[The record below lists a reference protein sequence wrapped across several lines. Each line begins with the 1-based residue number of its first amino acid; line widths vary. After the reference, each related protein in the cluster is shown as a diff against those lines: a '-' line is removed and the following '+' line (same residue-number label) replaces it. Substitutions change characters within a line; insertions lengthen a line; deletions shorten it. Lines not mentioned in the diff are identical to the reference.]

1 MAGRIALMPD
11 GDPSSFTRV
20 LYGCDADD
28 VAEIVLM
35 TPIKDW
41 WETLKLRSDGVEEF
55 NGFNRGF
62 NGVFGG
68 VEVSVFDSRVGSP
81 VVLDCAYYLRF
92 TPCRKIVFNGLIGA
106 LQPPIRVGDVIV
118 PTAALRG
125 EGASK
130 YFVEELYPAV
140 ADFELL
146 RSLASTLDDVY
157 GATDH
162 TVHYGPVYT
171 TDAFAAETDEFLE
184 VWRDRNLLGIEMET
198 SVVYTIAALYG
209 MKAVSFHVVSDNPL
223 LKKSFFDPLTIDEK
237 RRREECTELLFD
249 ALEKYVGAI

>member
-1 MAGRIALMPD
+1 MMPK

-28 VAEIVLM
+28 VAETVLM

-41 WETLKLRSDGVEEF
+41 WSALRDRSDDVEEYS
-55 NGFNRGF
+55 GFNQGFRG
-62 NGVFGG
+62 VLGG

-81 VVLDCAYYLRF
+81 VALDCAYYLRF
-92 TPCRKIVFNGLIGA
+92 TPCRKIIFNGLIGA
-106 LQPPIRVGDVIV
+106 LQPSIKVGDVIV

-130 YFVEELYPAV
+130 YFVEESYPAV
-140 ADFELL
+140 ANFGLL

-157 GATDH
+157 GGTDH
-162 TVHYGPVYT
+162 EVHYGPIYT

-184 VWRDRNLLGIEMET
+184 LWRSRNLLGIEMET
-198 SVVYTIAALYG
+198 SVVYTVAALYG
-209 MKAVSFHVVSDNPL
+209 MRAVSFHVVSDNPL
-223 LKKSFFDPLTIDEK
+223 LKKSFFDPLTEGER
-237 RRREECTELLFD
+237 RRREECTELLFA
-249 ALEKYVGAI
+249 ALEKLVNVI